1 MLTDDQLERY
11 GRNLSLRNLS
21 DKGQERLLKS
31 NVLLVGVGG
40 LGSPIAIY
48 LAAAGIGHIT
58 IVESD
63 KVELSNLQRQVV
75 LDTPSVGKRKVMV
88 AKERLHDLNPDI
100 EVTTVDSRFDDENAR
115 SLIAKNDIVLDASDN
130 FRTKLL
136 VNDASILETKPY
148 SIGSVLEY
156 HGQVS
161 SFIPGKGPCYRCLFR
176 QPKDGMVPTTAEVGV
191 FSTIPGII
199 GLIQATE
206 AIKILVGIGNPL
218 IGRLLLL
225 DGLEMEFQEITYKR
239 NPECPSCGD
248 GANIRL
254 PG

>member
-11 GRNLSLRNLS
+11 GRNLSLKNLS
-21 DKGQERLLKS
+21 REGQERLLKS
-31 NVLLVGVGG
+31 RVLLVGVGG
-40 LGSPIAIY
+40 LGSPIALY
-48 LAAAGIGHIT
+48 LAAAGIGRIT

-75 LDTPSVGKRKVMV
+75 LDTPSVGMKKTTV
-88 AKERLHDLNPDI
+88 AKERLERLNPDA
-100 EVTTVDSRFDDENAR
+100 EVIAVDSRFDEDNAR
-115 SLIAKNDIVLDASDN
+115 KLVAESDIVLDASDN
-130 FRTKLL
+130 FKTKLL
-136 VNDASILETKPY
+136 VNDASIAEKKPY

-161 SFIPGKGPCYRCLFR
+161 SFVPGKGPCYRCLFK

-206 AIKILVGIGNPL
+206 AVKILLGIGTPL

-225 DGLEMEFQEITYKR
+225 DGLEMEFQEIKFKR

-248 GANIRL
+248 SAKIQL